1 MRRFSSGFLLLSL
14 FFLLTYC
21 SDKKSEKSLFE
32 GKWKANWST
41 SKEAFPEVGNEVA
54 LKMEGWVEFDNDEIT
69 ITAFGYP
76 GCIFSADTITHS
88 QKWVLRS
95 DTLELLNEGDR
106 RGISYLL
113 KEKSDSRIRL
123 VLMGDIFLDLTR

>member
-14 FFLLTYC
+14 FVLFTFC
-21 SDKKSEKSLFE
+21 NDKNSEKSLFQ

-41 SKEAFPEVGNEVA
+41 SKEAFPEVGNDVA
-54 LKMEGWVEFDNDEIT
+54 LNMEGWVEFDEDEVT
-69 ITAFGYP
+69 ITAYGFP
-76 GCIFSADTITHS
+76 GCIFSADTLTHS

-95 DTLELLNEGDR
+95 DTLELLNEGDM

-113 KEKSDSRIRL
+113 KEKTDSRVQL